1 MTEKKQ
7 KKASIYIR
15 NLSPE
20 TKTQFKAYCAKNN
33 MTMETAVNALI
44 RRAIRADQ
52 AMEAVGK

>member
-1 MTEKKQ
+1 MTKEKQ

-20 TKTQFKAYCAKNN
+20 TKTEFKAYCAKHN

-52 AMEAVGK
+52 AMGAIGK